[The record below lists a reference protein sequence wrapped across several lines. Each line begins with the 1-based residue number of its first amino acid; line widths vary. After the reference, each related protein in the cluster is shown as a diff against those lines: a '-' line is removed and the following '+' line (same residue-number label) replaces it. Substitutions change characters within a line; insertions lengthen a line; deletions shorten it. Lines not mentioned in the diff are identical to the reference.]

1 MTTPSSS
8 PPLFHPDD
16 LKAPGP
22 GLLLLEGR
30 APWELAALA
39 AASPWWTRLLPP
51 GDGHPVIV
59 LPGLGAND
67 FTTAPLRRF
76 LRRRGYAPYP
86 WHQGFNFGPNRDA
99 PGSVLDACAELL
111 RGTAEQHRQPVSLI
125 GWSLGGVYAREL
137 AKRAPEQVR
146 SVITLGSPFAG
157 HPRATN
163 AWRFFELVS
172 GQSVHDD
179 ALIAELKRPPP
190 VPTTSIYSKTDGI
203 VAWRCCLNDEA
214 SHAHTENIEVQASH
228 LGMGANPLAL
238 YAVAD
243 RLAQPLGAWQRF
255 HRAGARRWFYPGA
268 P

>member
-1 MTTPSSS
+1 MSSDTTT

-39 AASPWWTRLLPP
+39 AASPWWSQLLPA

-76 LRRRGYAPYP
+76 LRRRGYEPYP
-86 WHQGFNFGPNRDA
+86 WRQGFNFGPNRGR
-99 PGSVLDACAELL
+99 PGAVLDACADLL
-111 RGTAEQHRQPVSLI
+111 RATVEQHGQPVSLV

-137 AKRAPEQVR
+137 AKQMPAQVR
-146 SVITLGSPFAG
+146 CVITLGSPFAG

-179 ALIAELKRPPP
+179 NLLAELKRAPP

-203 VAWRCCLNDEA
+203 VAWQCCVNDA
-214 SHAHTENIEVQASH
+214 VPGTQTENIEVHASH
-228 LGMGANPLAL
+228 LGMGANPVAL
-238 YAVAD
+238 YAIAD
-243 RLAQPLGAWQRF
+243 RLAQPPGQWQPFAR
-255 HRAGARRWFYPGA
+255 GGLRRWFYPGA
-268 P
+268 